1 MEKYQGAFLI
11 VAVCGIILL
20 MLAVKS
26 NSEMMLNFVYR
37 CIGGTLLIFLINQA
51 VSLLGFSITVGI
63 NLYTVL
69 TSGILGFPGVLLL
82 FGVQIYGI
90 L

>member
-37 CIGGTLLIFLINQA
+37 CVGGTLLIFLINQA

-82 FGVQIYGI
+82 FGVQIYGM

>member
-26 NSEMMLNFVYR
+26 NSEMMINFVYR
-37 CIGGTLLIFLINQA
+37 CVGGTLFIFLINQI
-51 VSLLGFSITVGI
+51 VSLFGFSVMVGI

>member
-11 VAVCGIILL
+11 VSVCGIILL
-20 MLAVKS
+20 MLAIKS

-82 FGVQIYGI
+82 FGVQIYGM

>member
-37 CIGGTLLIFLINQA
+37 CVGGTLFIFLINQI
-51 VSLLGFSITVGI
+51 VSLFGFSVMVGI

>member
-82 FGVQIYGI
+82 FGVQIYGM